1 MTENEIKGE
10 KIEKEKKRKGKGK
23 GEKKQLA
30 NPCLYTCQG
39 AAHSNCLL
47 GQHTEA
53 QHSLSDSSQVR

>member
-23 GEKKQLA
+23 GEKKQLLA

-39 AAHSNCLL
+39 AAH
-47 GQHTEA
+47 
-53 QHSLSDSSQVR
+53 